1 MDFLYILSG
10 MLAGTT
16 VVTSRSINAN
26 LARKIGLNSSTFFN
40 FIVGLTVSFLVLMV
54 RVDN

>member
-26 LARKIGLNSSTFFN
+26 LARKIGLNSSTF
-40 FIVGLTVSFLVLMV
+40 LTS
-54 RVDN
+54 